1 MHFKHLFI
9 GITMLSVMLFSACH
23 SAHSHNEG
31 KETDEHAE
39 EHKHASD
46 DIEMTAAQIKE
57 CGIQVATLRA
67 TDFSEVVEVSG
78 QILPATGSEVTI
90 TATMEG
96 IVSFTNMSLT
106 EGMEVAKGTS
116 LFVVNAKNL
125 ANGNPAAAAQAELQA
140 AKVALERAKKL
151 AADRLITQRELE
163 DAQQRYSTAL
173 AATKSLGNASQVRTI
188 GTPMAGIVKNIL
200 VKPGDYVAMGQAL
213 ATVAQTK
220 KLQLRADLPQRY
232 YSVLSNVETA
242 NFRPSYGKSESVY
255 SLNELGGRLLSKG
268 RMTDGNSTFIPIIF
282 ELNNQGNIVPGSFA
296 EVYLKGRK
304 RSGVLAIPNEAITES
319 QGLHFVFVQVGS
331 DAFRK
336 LEVELGQTDG
346 QRTEILNGLKEGDKV
361 VVKGT
366 INVQLAANATAVPE
380 GHSH

>member
-1 MHFKHLFI
+1 
-9 GITMLSVMLFSACH
+9 MLFSACH
-23 SAHSHNEG
+23 GSHSHNEA
-31 KETDEHAE
+31 KETEEHAE

-57 CGIQVATLRA
+57 CGIQVTTLHA

-96 IVSFTNMSLT
+96 IVSFTSMSLT
-106 EGMEVAKGTS
+106 EGMEVAKGMS

-151 AADRLITQRELE
+151 AADRIITQRELE

-188 GTPMAGIVKNIL
+188 GTPMTGMVKNIL

-232 YSVLSNVETA
+232 YSILSNVETA
-242 NFRPSYGKSESVY
+242 NFRLSYDKRGSVY

-366 INVQLAANATAVPE
+366 INVQLATNATAVPE